1 MPANRIFT
9 PPGTFTFG
17 DAAGQQMAGG
27 AMPNLVILVVNPMQ
41 QAAWQEIYR
50 LAAERARQA
59 LARVQN
65 PEPPRHHRLLA
76 VWN

>member
-9 PPGTFTFG
+9 QP
-17 DAAGQQMAGG
+17 GQQIVSPTGPSSANPGLP
-27 AMPNLVILVVNPMQ
+27 AVVVILVPDPAQ

-50 LAAERARQA
+50 LAVERARLA
-59 LARVQN
+59 L
-65 PEPPRHHRLLA
+65 EPPRHHRLLA